1 MKLIRQVLLLTISIW
16 LLTLPSQGK
25 DDYRYRN
32 ITMND
37 GLTIQRLN
45 RLHDRFEPVSIS
57 YEGNS
62 GGLRMLQTR
71 DGRIW
76 IGTWENGLLLMHGD
90 GRLEQVLNPTL
101 TRAGYHIHTLYERDD
116 NCLTIGCDDGMI
128 CLNPKTPGA
137 AAVSSR

>member
-1 MKLIRQVLLLTISIW
+1 MKL
-16 LLTLPSQGK
+16 
-25 DDYRYRN
+25 
-32 ITMND
+32 
-37 GLTIQRLN
+37 
-45 RLHDRFEPVSIS
+45 DRFEPVSIS
-57 YEGNS
+57 YEGNC

-71 DGRIW
+71 DS
-76 IGTWENGLLLMHGD
+76 
-90 GRLEQVLNPTL
+90 RLEQVLNPTL